1 MVSLPDQEPILL
13 GSLYFNKP
21 QLDVN
26 LVDANELALVAG
38 RGTGKSAGVLSHRF
52 HRCLSLMPRSSGVN
66 VAQSYMQ
73 LLDRTLPPIFQR
85 WQEMGLQRDVDF
97 WVRRFP
103 PRNIG
108 LRMPYVA
115 PETAEH
121 SVFMRV
127 NRYDVSVMR
136 LVSQDRPGSSNGM
149 SIDWYGGDETKLLNK
164 QKLDSELVPTNRGNE
179 RYFRDC
185 HLHHS
190 VIYTTDMPTSPESK
204 WIHDFEKDV
213 DREAVEM
220 VLGIEAELF
229 LIRARAGDRGHFTRQ
244 ETYKVD
250 FLQRD
255 LSKIRRH
262 LVYYKEASTLDNID
276 VLGVDFIKKLKRTLP
291 EFIFRTSVLNER
303 PANVENTFYPDLKDR
318 NFYDAIDYSI
328 VDGHNESVYGKG
340 KLNDCRKDTDLD
352 RTMPI
357 EAAMDVGGRINTLA
371 CGQETEQTIS
381 ILNAMDVLNPKKI
394 ADLAKEFATYYKYYS
409 RKELILYYDHTHVPK
424 NPVSDKNPVDEFVE
438 QISKLGWRVTPFN
451 VGVTPSYY
459 NRYRIWS
466 ILLKGAAYRTGEFYQ
481 VQFNRENTK
490 VLRTAMEQTSFAV
503 NGKTGFEKDKSMERR
518 SDVDQREAPH
528 YTDAADILVYGMIKR
543 RRAGSQA
550 TASMIDF

>member
-1 MVSLPDQEPILL
+1 MVILPDQEPITVPP
-13 GSLYFNKP
+13 LYLNKP
-21 QLDVN
+21 QLEVN
-26 LVDANELALVAG
+26 LVDANEIGLVAG

-52 HRCLSLMPRSSGVN
+52 HRCMSLMPRSSGVN
-66 VAQSYMQ
+66 VAQTFMQ

-85 WQEMGLQRDVDF
+85 WQEMGLQRDVDY

-103 PRNIG
+103 PKNLG
-108 LRMPYVA
+108 LRMPYVS

-121 SVFMRV
+121 CIFLRV
-127 NRYDVSVMR
+127 NRYDLSVMR

-149 SIDWYGGDETKLLNK
+149 SIDWIGGDEAKLLNK
-164 QKLDSELVPTNRGNE
+164 VKLDSELAPTNRGNE

-204 WIHDFEKDV
+204 WIHAYEQDM
-213 DREAVEM
+213 DREAVEL
-220 VLGIEAELF
+220 VLAIEAELF
-229 LIRARAGDRGHFTRQ
+229 QIRARAGDRGHFTRQ

-250 FLQRD
+250 FLQRE
-255 LSKIRRH
+255 LSKIRKG

-276 VLGVDFIKKLKRTLP
+276 VLGLEFIKKLKRTLP
-291 EFIFRTSVLNER
+291 DFVFRTSVLNER
-303 PANVENTFYPDLKDR
+303 PANVENTFYPDLKER

-328 VDGHNESVYGKG
+328 VDGQKESVYGKG

-357 EAAMDVGGRINTLA
+357 EAAMDVGGRINTFV
-371 CGQETEQTIS
+371 CGQESDMVIS

-394 ADLAKEFATYYKYYS
+394 ADLAKEVATYYKHYP
-409 RKELILYYDHTHVPK
+409 RREMIIYYDHTHVAK
-424 NPVSDKNPVDEFVE
+424 NPVSDKNPIDEFVE
-438 QISKLGWRVTPFN
+438 AMIKLGWRVTPFN

-466 ILLKGAAYRTGEFYQ
+466 ILLKGNAQRTREFYS
-481 VQFNRENTK
+481 VQFNRENNK

-518 SDVDQREAPH
+518 NDVDQREAPH
-528 YTDAADILVYGMIKR
+528 YTDAADVLVYGMIKR

-550 TASMIDF
+550 TASMIEF

>member
-1 MVSLPDQEPILL
+1 MIILPDQEPIQL
-13 GSLYFNKP
+13 GTLYLNKP
-21 QLDVN
+21 QIEVN
-26 LVDANELALVAG
+26 LVDANEIAVVAG
-38 RGTGKSAGVLSHRF
+38 RGTGKSAGMLSHRF

-103 PRNIG
+103 PKNIG
-108 LRMPYVA
+108 LKMPYVC
-115 PETAEH
+115 PETADH
-121 SVFMRV
+121 SVFLRV

-149 SIDWYGGDETKLLNK
+149 SIDWIGGDETKLLNK
-164 QKLDSELVPTNRGNE
+164 VKLDSELLPTNRGNE

-190 VIYTTDMPTSPESK
+190 IIYTTDMPTSPEAK
-204 WIHDFEKDV
+204 WIHAYEDDMDK
-213 DREAVEM
+213 EAVEL
-220 VLGIEAELF
+220 VLAIEAELF
-229 LIRARAGDRGHFTRQ
+229 QIRAKAGDRGHFTRQ

-250 FLQRD
+250 FLQRE
-255 LSKIRRH
+255 LSKIRRG

-276 VLGVDFIKKLKRTLP
+276 VLGLDFIKKLKRTLP
-291 EFIFRTSVLNER
+291 EFVFRTSVLNER

-328 VDGHNESVYGKG
+328 VDGQKESVYGKG
-340 KLNDCRKDTDLD
+340 KLNDCRKDLDLNKA
-352 RTMPI
+352 MPI
-357 EAAMDVGGRINTLA
+357 EAALDVGGRINTLS
-371 CGQETEQTIS
+371 CGQESEMTIS

-394 ADLAKEFATYYKYYS
+394 SDLAKEFAAYYQHYS
-409 RKELILYYDHTHVPK
+409 RKELILYYDHTHVPQ
-424 NPVSDKNPVDEFVE
+424 NPVSDKNPIDEFVDALT
-438 QISKLGWRVTPFN
+438 KLGWRVTPFN

-459 NRYRIWS
+459 NRYHLWS
-466 ILLKGAAYRTGEFYQ
+466 ILLRGRAYRDGEFYQ
-481 VQFNRENTK
+481 VQLNRENTK
-490 VLRTAMEQTSFAV
+490 VLRTAMEQTSFSLK
-503 NGKTGFEKDKSMERR
+503 GKTGFEKDKSLERKN
-518 SDVDQREAPH
+518 VDQREAPH
-528 YTDAADILVYGMIKR
+528 YTDSADILVYGMIKR